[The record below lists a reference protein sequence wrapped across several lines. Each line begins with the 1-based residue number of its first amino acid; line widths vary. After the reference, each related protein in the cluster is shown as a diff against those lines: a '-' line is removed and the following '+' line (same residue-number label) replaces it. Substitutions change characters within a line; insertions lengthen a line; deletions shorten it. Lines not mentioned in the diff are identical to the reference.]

1 MPNTLLY
8 SRRRSRSFEVVVD
21 PPVRVS
27 GPVRRLFQP
36 PDPLQVDAG
45 AAGELLVA
53 RIRLWVASTLLLI
66 PILRLTGGAGLE
78 AWVGLGIVLTAVLL
92 ALGVYI
98 LVGRGF
104 YRPWLGFAT
113 SALDVSI
120 VSAGLAIWLVLGR
133 PAEMI
138 GSRATFEGYF
148 LAIAATSLR
157 YDPRICVATGILAV
171 AQYVTIL
178 VAATVGWDLA
188 GAGLSPLDSSL
199 VIWQDQG
206 ARLILLLAAAILSTA
221 LVLRSQELRLLS
233 RSDRLTGLP
242 NRGYFDERVSVEIAR
257 ARRYGHPLSIA
268 MLDIDNFKRFN
279 DSLGH
284 AAGDIALRAVASTLR
299 RLVRGGDLLVRYGGE
314 EFLAVFPYL
323 HGAGAVA
330 RMDLIRQAIS
340 EIPLVVPGR
349 PDAPGLTISV
359 GVAELGPDGSEVE
372 DLLDRADARLYV
384 AKGRGRNQVI
394 GPVPGAVEQQ
404 RARPSA

>member
-21 PPVRVS
+21 PPERVT
-27 GPVRRLFQP
+27 GPWRRLLQA

-66 PILRLTGGAGLE
+66 PIFRLSGGAGVE
-78 AWVGLGIVLTAVLL
+78 AWVGLGVVLAAVLL
-92 ALGVYI
+92 ALGVYL
-98 LVGRGF
+98 LVRRGF

-113 SALDVSI
+113 SALDVSV
-120 VSAGLAIWLVLGR
+120 VSAGLAVWLVLGR
-133 PAEMI
+133 PAEVVT
-138 GSRATFEGYF
+138 SRAVFEGYF

-157 YDPRICVATGILAV
+157 CDARICIATGLLAV
-171 AQYVTIL
+171 AQYVAIL
-178 VAATVGWDLA
+178 VAATAGWNLA
-188 GAGLSPLDSSL
+188 GPGLSTLDSSL
-199 VIWQDQG
+199 LIWQDQG
-206 ARLILLLAAAILSTA
+206 ARLILLVAAAILSTA

-268 MLDIDNFKRFN
+268 MLDIDHFKQFN
-279 DSLGH
+279 DLLGH

-323 HGAGAVA
+323 GGEGAVA
-330 RMDLIRQAIS
+330 RMELIRQAIS

-349 PDAPGLTISV
+349 PAAPGMTISV
-359 GVAELGPDGSEVE
+359 GVAELGLDGSEVE
-372 DLLDRADARLYV
+372 DLLDRADARLYL
-384 AKGRGRNQVI
+384 AKGGGRNRVV
-394 GPVPGAVEQQ
+394 GPGAETIDPR

>member
-8 SRRRSRSFEVVVD
+8 SRRRSRAFEVVVD
-21 PPVRVS
+21 PPEAKAA
-27 GPVRRLFQP
+27 PWRRLLQA

-45 AAGELLVA
+45 ASGELLVA

-66 PILRLTGGAGLE
+66 PIFRLSRGGAVK
-78 AWVGLGIVLTAVLL
+78 AWVGLAVVLAAVLL
-92 ALGVYI
+92 AFGVYL
-98 LVGRGF
+98 LVRRGF
-104 YRPWLGFAT
+104 YRTWLGFAT
-113 SALDVSI
+113 SALDVSV
-120 VSAGLAIWLVLGR
+120 VSAGLAVWLVLGR
-133 PAEMI
+133 PAEVL
-138 GSRATFEGYF
+138 GSRAVVEGYF

-157 YDPRICVATGILAV
+157 YDPRICVATGLLAV

-178 VAATVGWDLA
+178 IVAVVGFSPSDA
-188 GAGLSPLDSSL
+188 ELSAIDSSL
-199 VIWQDQG
+199 LIWQDQG
-206 ARLILLLAAAILSTA
+206 ARLILLLAAAMLSTA

-323 HGAGAVA
+323 DGAGAVA

-340 EIPLVVPGR
+340 EIPLMVPGH

-359 GVAELGPDGSEVE
+359 GVAELGRDGSEVE
-372 DLLDRADARLYV
+372 DLLDRSDARLYL
-384 AKGRGRNQVI
+384 AKGMGRNQVI
-394 GPVPGAVEQQ
+394 GPAEDALVPQ

>member
-21 PPVRVS
+21 PPEANA
-27 GPVRRLFQP
+27 GPWRRLLQD
-36 PDPLQVDAG
+36 PDPLLVDAG

-53 RIRLWVASTLLLI
+53 RIRLWVANTLLLI
-66 PILRLTGGAGLE
+66 PIFRLSGGAGVE
-78 AWVGLGIVLTAVLL
+78 AWVGLAVVLAAVLL
-92 ALGVYI
+92 ALGVYL
-98 LVGRGF
+98 LVRRGF
-104 YRPWLGFAT
+104 YRTWLGFAT

-120 VSAGLAIWLVLGR
+120 VSAGLAVWLVLGH
-133 PAEMI
+133 PEAVV
-138 GSRATFEGYF
+138 GSRAVFEGYF

-157 YDPRICVATGILAV
+157 YDPRICVATGLLAV

-178 VAATVGWDLA
+178 IVATLGWDQS
-188 GAGLSPLDSSL
+188 GHSTLDSSL
-199 VIWQDQG
+199 LIWQGQG
-206 ARLILLLAAAILSTA
+206 ARLILLLAAAMLSTA

-268 MLDIDNFKRFN
+268 MLDIDHFKRFN

-284 AAGDIALRAVASTLR
+284 AAGDIALRAVATTLR

-314 EFLAVFPYL
+314 EFLVVFPYL
-323 HGAGAVA
+323 GGAGAVA
-330 RMDLIRQAIS
+330 RMDLIRQSIS
-340 EIPLVVPGR
+340 EIPLVVPGH
-349 PDAPGLTISV
+349 PDAPGITISV

-372 DLLDRADARLYV
+372 DLLDRSDARLYQ
-384 AKGRGRNQVI
+384 AKGRGRNLVV
-394 GPVPGAVEQQ
+394 GPEADASVRQ

>member
-1 MPNTLLY
+1 MPNTLQY
-8 SRRRSRSFEVVVD
+8 SRRRSRSFEFVVD
-21 PPVRVS
+21 PPERAA
-27 GPVRRLFQP
+27 GPWRRLLQA

-45 AAGELLVA
+45 ASGELLVA

-66 PILRLTGGAGLE
+66 PIVRLSGGAGLE
-78 AWVGLGIVLTAVLL
+78 AWVGLGVVLAAVFL
-92 ALGVYI
+92 ALGVYL
-98 LVGRGF
+98 LVRRGF
-104 YRPWLGFAT
+104 YRPWLGFVT
-113 SALDVSI
+113 SALDVSVI
-120 VSAGLAIWLVLGR
+120 SAGLAAWLVLGR
-133 PAEMI
+133 PEEVTS
-138 GSRATFEGYF
+138 SRAVFEGYF

-157 YDPRICVATGILAV
+157 CDPRICVATGLLAL
-171 AQYVTIL
+171 AQYVAIL
-178 VAATVGWDLA
+178 VFAIVGWNLG
-188 GAGLSPLDSSL
+188 GAGVSTLDSSVL
-199 VIWQDQG
+199 IWQDQG
-206 ARLILLLAAAILSTA
+206 ARLILLVAAAILSTA

-268 MLDIDNFKRFN
+268 MLDIDHFKEFN

-284 AAGDIALRAVASTLR
+284 AAGDIALRAVATTLR

-323 HGAGAVA
+323 GGEGAVG

-359 GVAELGPDGSEVE
+359 GVAELGRDGTEVE
-372 DLLDRADARLYV
+372 DLLDRADARLYL
-384 AKGRGRNQVI
+384 AKGQGRNRVI
-394 GPVPGAVEQQ
+394 GPEEDALVPQ

>member
-21 PPVRVS
+21 PPERVTE
-27 GPVRRLFQP
+27 PWRRLLQA

-66 PILRLTGGAGLE
+66 PIFRLSGGAGIE
-78 AWVGLGIVLTAVLL
+78 AWVGLGVVLAAVFL
-92 ALGVYI
+92 ALGVYL
-98 LVGRGF
+98 LVRRGF

-113 SALDVSI
+113 SALDVSV
-120 VSAGLAIWLVLGR
+120 VSAGLAVWLVLGR
-133 PAEMI
+133 PAEVI
-138 GSRATFEGYF
+138 TSRAVFEGYF

-157 YDPRICVATGILAV
+157 CDPRICIATGLLAV
-171 AQYVTIL
+171 AQYVAIL
-178 VAATVGWDLA
+178 VAAIVGWNLA
-188 GAGLSPLDSSL
+188 GPGLSTLDSSFL
-199 VIWQDQG
+199 IWQDQG
-206 ARLILLLAAAILSTA
+206 ARLILLVAAAILSTA

-268 MLDIDNFKRFN
+268 MLDIDHFKQFN

-284 AAGDIALRAVASTLR
+284 AAGDIALRAVATTLR

-323 HGAGAVA
+323 GGAGAVG
-330 RMDLIRQAIS
+330 RMDLIRLAIS

-349 PDAPGLTISV
+349 PAAPGITISV

-372 DLLDRADARLYV
+372 DLLDRADARLYK
-384 AKGRGRNQVI
+384 AKGEGRNRVV
-394 GPVPGAVEQQ
+394 GPGAEAIDPR